1 MSGSAPPSM
10 RSLFCVPY
18 AVLGV
23 ASSTR
28 ASAAGVKV
36 SFVSW
41 SKLAV

>member
-1 MSGSAPPSM
+1 MSGSAPPST

-18 AVLGV
+18 AVLGF

-28 ASAAGVKV
+28 ASATGLNV

-41 SKLAV
+41 SNVAV